1 LIIQSCHYNHK
12 RQENESKTKNINTF
26 DSIWSKRKKDLKKY
40 NNYDFFSHNYK
51 YIDSKNYFKIINV
64 TPSIFDSFIKKHHYN
79 PMKINSH
86 KDSIG
91 VLLSEEFDS
100 FVGRRSAYFTIFYS
114 WKRLSNCVYI
124 KPEKLMQWADSLGIK
139 HPYKFRELIVE
150 QKEAIARQIT
160 QQLKDSLV
168 KITHD
173 NHLKDIE
180 DIEKIISISL
190 KNNPSLRS
198 LHHHMLDHWFN
209 EKKDN

>member
-1 LIIQSCHYNHK
+1 MKDHICKKNIILFILIIQSCHYNHK

-114 WKRLSNCVYI
+114 WKRLSNCVY
-124 KPEKLMQWADSLGIK
+124 
-139 HPYKFRELIVE
+139 
-150 QKEAIARQIT
+150 T
-160 QQLKDSLV
+160 
-168 KITHD
+168 
-173 NHLKDIE
+173 
-180 DIEKIISISL
+180 
-190 KNNPSLRS
+190 
-198 LHHHMLDHWFN
+198 
-209 EKKDN
+209 